1 MGGSCL
7 IQYRVSPLTPLNK
20 GYQMKS
26 SFCELCEL
34 DSIYFLPLRIRQ
46 ALHTARVWA
55 TLSELD
61 DFMKQLWGGGRGGGF
76 ERRRTLH
83 PSICSAEGAI
93 LVGKQR

>member
-1 MGGSCL
+1 M

-46 ALHTARVWA
+46 ALHTARVGA
-55 TLSELD
+55 NLFELD
-61 DFMKQLWGGGRGGGF
+61 DFVKQLWSGGRGGGF
-76 ERRRTLH
+76 GKRRTLH
-83 PSICSAEGAI
+83 PSVCSAEGAI
-93 LVGKQR
+93 WVGRQR